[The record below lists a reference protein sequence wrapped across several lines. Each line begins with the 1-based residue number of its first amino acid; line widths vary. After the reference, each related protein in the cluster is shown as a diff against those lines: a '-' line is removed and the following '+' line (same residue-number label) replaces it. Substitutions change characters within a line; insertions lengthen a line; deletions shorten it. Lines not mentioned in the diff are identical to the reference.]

1 MVKPGTLG
9 LDDLPGN
16 EVVVRLKGDRS
27 AVYAQLIPGSV
38 KVKVGVRAGAGEEF
52 RRLGRSRGVPAASV
66 RFRRERAEPE
76 ARSQGPGGTF
86 FNLFAPHTVPHGQV
100 TSLEV
105 V

>member
-1 MVKPGTLG
+1 M
-9 LDDLPGN
+9 
-16 EVVVRLKGDRS
+16 KGDRS
-27 AVYAQLIPGSV
+27 AVYAHLIPGSV

-86 FNLFAPHTVPHGQV
+86 FNLFVPHTVPHGHFGGVLSALQDNKNPAFAGL
-100 TSLEV
+100 S
-105 V
+105 